1 MQMWTCQSYI
11 KKKKQHLSLLLHAF
25 WGLAIT
31 YRANLRWLWASLLA
45 QMVKNGA
52 YNAGYLGW
60 APGLA
65 RSPGEELATPSV
77 LAWRTPWTE
86 EPDGLQSIGLQRG
99 RHDWATKTSRQAC
112 WYCVSFENQE
122 SLLCGFASAAA
133 LFPSRPPPPHT
144 LPHVSFTLRIPSARW
159 KWPSTGMCE

>member
-11 KKKKQHLSLLLHAF
+11 KKKKKQHLSLLLHAF

-112 WYCVSFENQE
+112 WYCVKPVVWFCFCS
-122 SLLCGFASAAA
+122 STVPISPPTPSYSASCQ
-133 LFPSRPPPPHT
+133 FHPPNP
-144 LPHVSFTLRIPSARW
+144 
-159 KWPSTGMCE
+159 KC